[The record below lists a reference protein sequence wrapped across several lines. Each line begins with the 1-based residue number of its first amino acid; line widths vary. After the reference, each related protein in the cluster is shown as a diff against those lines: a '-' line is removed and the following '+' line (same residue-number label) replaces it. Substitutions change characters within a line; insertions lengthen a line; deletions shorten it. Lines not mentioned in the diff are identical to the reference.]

1 MASKIMSEHK
11 AEIEK
16 YCSDNSLSSEKLF
29 ALSGSYNDEFVAVQY
44 FNSEN
49 GKDGLRS
56 DCATPAPVVLWIRKN
71 GDSIVF
77 EQTEHTRKHLA
88 I

>member
-1 MASKIMSEHK
+1 MASKIMKEHK

-16 YCSDNSLSSEKLF
+16 YCAENRLSSEKLF
-29 ALSGSYNDEFVAVQY
+29 ALSGSFNDEFVAVQY
-44 FNSEN
+44 FNPEN

-56 DCATPAPVVLWIRKN
+56 GCATPAPVVLWIRIN
-71 GDSIVF
+71 GDTIIF
-77 EQTEHTRKHLA
+77 EQTEHTMKYLA